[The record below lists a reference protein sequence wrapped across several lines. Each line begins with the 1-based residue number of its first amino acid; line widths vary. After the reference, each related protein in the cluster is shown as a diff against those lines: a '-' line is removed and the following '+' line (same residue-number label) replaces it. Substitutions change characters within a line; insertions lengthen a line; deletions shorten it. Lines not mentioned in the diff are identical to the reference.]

1 MSAEICELP
10 AHEIVAR
17 LRAGDLAAEAVLEA
31 TLARIEAVEGDL
43 STLNGDPNGAKG
55 VHAYIS
61 LAEERA
67 LAQARAVDR
76 ALEAGEDPGLLAG
89 VPVAVK
95 DIFCVSGTPSTA
107 GSKILATF
115 VAPYTATP
123 VARLEAAG
131 ALTIGKSN
139 LDEFTYG
146 SSNES
151 SAFLP
156 TPRNPWS
163 ASRVPGGSSGGS
175 AAAVAAGEAALSL
188 GTDTSGSIRQPAAFC
203 GIVGMKPTYG
213 RVSRYGL
220 IAFASSLD
228 CPGPMA
234 RNVKDTALMLQAM
247 AGADAFDATAA
258 KIPVE
263 DYLDQIEGGVR
274 GLRIGLSPDFSR
286 LRYPDADTGKLR
298 EQALQPEIEKALLDS
313 AERLAEQG
321 AEIVEGVDLPN
332 VRYGIPAYFVISRV
346 EAASNLHRYD
356 GVKYGHRSEG
366 EAADLFELY
375 RKSRGQGF
383 GSQPKLRIL
392 MGMYVSGEQYEKRYY
407 ERALRVRTLIRA
419 DFERAFERVDAML
432 APTTPTTA
440 FEIGGIYGDS
450 VAMQYADL
458 LTVPANH
465 AGIPAIS
472 VPTGLDD
479 SGLPIGM
486 QLMGPDFTE
495 RRLLRIGR
503 VLEQPQE
510 SRPTLV
516 QELLDA

>member
-1 MSAEICELP
+1 MSAEICALP

-17 LRAGDLAAEAVLEA
+17 LRAGDLTAKAVLEA
-31 TLARIEAVEGDL
+31 TLARIEAVEGGAG
-43 STLNGDPNGAKG
+43 TLNGDPNGANG
-55 VHAYIS
+55 IHAYIT

-67 LAQARAVDR
+67 RAQARAVDR
-76 ALEAGEDPGLLAG
+76 ALEAGDDPGLLAG

-95 DIFCVSGTPSTA
+95 DIFCVSGIASTA
-107 GSKILATF
+107 GSKILANF
-115 VAPYTATP
+115 VSPYTATP
-123 VARLEAAG
+123 VVRLEAAG
-131 ALTIGKSN
+131 ALTIGKAN

-234 RNVKDTALMLQAM
+234 RNVKDAGLMLLAM
-247 AGADAFDATAA
+247 AGEDAFDATAA
-258 KIPVE
+258 KVPVE

-274 GLRIGLSPDFSR
+274 GMRIGLSPDFSR
-286 LRYPDADTGKLR
+286 LRYPDADTGELR

-313 AERLAEQG
+313 AERLAEKG

-356 GVKYGHRSEG
+356 GVKYGYRSEG

-407 ERALRVRTLIRA
+407 ERALRVRTLIRG
-419 DFERAFERVDAML
+419 DFERAFERVDAIL

-472 VPTGLDD
+472 IPTGLDH

-495 RRLLRIGR
+495 RRLLQMGR
-503 VLEQPQE
+503 ALEQSQE
-510 SRPTLV
+510 SRPPLV
-516 QELLDA
+516 QERVDA